1 VLQTALGG
9 GGAAGGQYA
18 DLAPGPW
25 ASLRWR
31 LLCLGPPLRRLP
43 AEMRPLSSGAGSGA
57 DLAEPQPAREGD
69 GEAEELTR
77 AGDAEFDSGS
87 EVERALPGAV
97 VRLRLG
103 SGRRGGPAAEARV
116 ALGARATLGALRAQ
130 ATAAF
135 PEQAAAGLLGEALG
149 VSAGVAMPLDSDAAL
164 GIFLSYAGSSQMGPP
179 VVEIRTRHLELAGA

>member
-1 VLQTALGG
+1 MAAPICRVCKEHLPPFRGCFMPRGALGDRPAQSGLDGPVLQTALGG

-103 SGRRGGPAAEARV
+103 SGRRGGPAAEATSGKEREGSITFRRT
-116 ALGARATLGALRAQ
+116 AQMFWIPGALRA
-130 ATAAF
+130 
-135 PEQAAAGLLGEALG
+135 PGGGALRPP
-149 VSAGVAMPLDSDAAL
+149 PLA
-164 GIFLSYAGSSQMGPP
+164 Q
-179 VVEIRTRHLELAGA
+179 